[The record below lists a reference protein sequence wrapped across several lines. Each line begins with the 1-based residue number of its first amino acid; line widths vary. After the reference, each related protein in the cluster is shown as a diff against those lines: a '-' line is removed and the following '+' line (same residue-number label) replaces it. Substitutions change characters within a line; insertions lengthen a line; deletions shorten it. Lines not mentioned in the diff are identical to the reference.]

1 MKNLIYPNQSTP
13 TFSNKLGLN
22 IWQVLTKPSS
32 AVKDIRQI
40 RNARLLSVFTLIL
53 LTLFFGFM
61 FFSFINIDNYQLP
74 PADIAGYLLL
84 VFIYITSRTKL
95 YRVGIIIAILL
106 FPMNTFA
113 NIFQGTTQNPAN
125 TINFLVFSYVFV
137 GIFLSILGT
146 ALYSFSIVT
155 IILFLPLLAPETISD
170 LSIIIQPFTINTI
183 TALLVLVSMNHR
195 NQVEQ
200 ERQNEL
206 KITYDNTLFGLSQA
220 LEFRDKETKGHSQRV
235 TIHTI
240 QLAISLGITGEDK
253 LQHIRRGALLH
264 DIGKIAISNS
274 VLLKK
279 EPLND
284 EEWEEIYLH
293 PEYAYQM
300 LKDIPFLKPA
310 LEIPCNHHEKWDGTG
325 YPSGIK
331 GEEIPFS
338 ARIFSVIDVWD
349 ALRSDRPYRKAW
361 ASEKA
366 LNYIKEQK
374 GHYFDPQVV
383 DQFFKM
389 ILDESFIKL

>member
-1 MKNLIYPNQSTP
+1 M
-13 TFSNKLGLN
+13 
-22 IWQVLTKPSS
+22 
-32 AVKDIRQI
+32 
-40 RNARLLSVFTLIL
+40 
-53 LTLFFGFM
+53 
-61 FFSFINIDNYQLP
+61 
-74 PADIAGYLLL
+74 
-84 VFIYITSRTKL
+84 
-95 YRVGIIIAILL
+95 
-106 FPMNTFA
+106 
-113 NIFQGTTQNPAN
+113 
-125 TINFLVFSYVFV
+125 
-137 GIFLSILGT
+137 
-146 ALYSFSIVT
+146 
-155 IILFLPLLAPETISD
+155 
-170 LSIIIQPFTINTI
+170 
-183 TALLVLVSMNHR
+183 
-195 NQVEQ
+195 
-200 ERQNEL
+200 
-206 KITYDNTLFGLSQA
+206 
-220 LEFRDKETKGHSQRV
+220 
-235 TIHTI
+235 
-240 QLAISLGITGEDK
+240 
-253 LQHIRRGALLH
+253 
-264 DIGKIAISNS
+264 
-274 VLLKK
+274 LKK

-389 ILDESFIKL
+389 ILDESLTGLLDFIVGM

>member
-1 MKNLIYPNQSTP
+1 MKNLISPNQSTP
-13 TFSNKLGLN
+13 TFSNKLGIN

-220 LEFRDKETKGHSQRV
+220 LEFRDKETKGHSQSV
-235 TIHTI
+235 TFI
-240 QLAISLGITGEDK
+240 QFNWQLVLE
-253 LQHIRRGALLH
+253 LQA
-264 DIGKIAISNS
+264 KTNYSTFAE
-274 VLLKK
+274 
-279 EPLND
+279 EPF
-284 EEWEEIYLH
+284 Y
-293 PEYAYQM
+293 
-300 LKDIPFLKPA
+300 
-310 LEIPCNHHEKWDGTG
+310 
-325 YPSGIK
+325 
-331 GEEIPFS
+331 
-338 ARIFSVIDVWD
+338 
-349 ALRSDRPYRKAW
+349 
-361 ASEKA
+361 
-366 LNYIKEQK
+366 
-374 GHYFDPQVV
+374 
-383 DQFFKM
+383 M
-389 ILDESFIKL
+389 ILVK